1 MKKLFA
7 LWLTLLLSLSLTACG
22 GSGSTDPDDVAGD
35 DWRVTGVVRD
45 TGTITRNGGDVDV
58 LVCIN
63 ADSADFYYDDATP
76 VMYDYAA
83 YPIALQCDPWEA
95 FRSIDFADRNGDGNS
110 DVALL
115 FELDGAQALMVWY
128 WDKDSEQLVFQP
140 EESQIDG
147 YTDDEPV
154 PEGLDGAWYMDGDE
168 DAETVIGIGAADD
181 WILYD
186 NSDGTLREVD
196 SGTLRLV
203 DEAQGHY
210 AADSEVFS
218 DVSYRV
224 ALAGDNAF
232 YWGVEGDYHLF
243 ERLNRW

>member
-1 MKKLFA
+1 MTSQSPRG
-7 LWLTLLLSLSLTACG
+7 WTARG
-22 GSGSTDPDDVAGD
+22 TW
-35 DWRVTGVVRD
+35 WRRGRRD
-45 TGTITRNGGDVDV
+45 G
-58 LVCIN
+58 
-63 ADSADFYYDDATP
+63 
-76 VMYDYAA
+76 
-83 YPIALQCDPWEA
+83 
-95 FRSIDFADRNGDGNS
+95 
-110 DVALL
+110 
-115 FELDGAQALMVWY
+115 
-128 WDKDSEQLVFQP
+128 
-140 EESQIDG
+140 
-147 YTDDEPV
+147 
-154 PEGLDGAWYMDGDE
+154 
-168 DAETVIGIGAADD
+168 VIGIGVADD

-232 YWGVEGDYHLF
+232 YWGVEGDYRLF

>member
-7 LWLTLLLSLSLTACG
+7 LWLTLLLCLSLTACG

-115 FELDGAQALMVWY
+115 FELDGAQALITGESVGQVASQTMTALGTTDMVVDMPVFRPLIGF
-128 WDKDSEQLVFQP
+128 DKEEIIAVSEKIGTFETSSLPYEDCCTVFTP
-140 EESQIDG
+140 RHPKTRPSLEEIQEAEAALDIDG
-147 YTDDEPV
+147 
-154 PEGLDGAWYMDGDE
+154 LI
-168 DAETVIGIGAADD
+168 ETAMQGI
-181 WILYD
+181 
-186 NSDGTLREVD
+186 E
-196 SGTLRLV
+196 
-203 DEAQGHY
+203 
-210 AADSEVFS
+210 
-218 DVSYRV
+218 RV
-224 ALAGDNAF
+224 VL
-232 YWGVEGDYHLF
+232 HP
-243 ERLNRW
+243 

>member
-115 FELDGAQALMVWY
+115 FELDGA
-128 WDKDSEQLVFQP
+128 
-140 EESQIDG
+140 
-147 YTDDEPV
+147 
-154 PEGLDGAWYMDGDE
+154 WYMDGDE

>member
-147 YTDDEPV
+147 YADDEPV

-168 DAETVIGIGAADD
+168 EAETVIGIGVATTGSCTTTRTARCGRLTAVRSV
-181 WILYD
+181 WWTRRRATTPPIPRC
-186 NSDGTLREVD
+186 SPMSATAWRWPATTPFTGAWRGTITSL
-196 SGTLRLV
+196 S
-203 DEAQGHY
+203 A
-210 AADSEVFS
+210 
-218 DVSYRV
+218 
-224 ALAGDNAF
+224 
-232 YWGVEGDYHLF
+232 
-243 ERLNRW
+243 